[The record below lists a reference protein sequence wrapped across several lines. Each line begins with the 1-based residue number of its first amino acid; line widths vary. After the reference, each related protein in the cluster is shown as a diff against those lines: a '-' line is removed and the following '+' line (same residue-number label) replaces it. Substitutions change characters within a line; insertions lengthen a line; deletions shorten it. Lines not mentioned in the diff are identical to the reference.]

1 MNWLLAEENSV
12 LMIALSMIL
21 IYITLV
27 TLTRLG
33 GLRSFSKMS
42 AFDFALTVAIG
53 SVIGSTIVAQDPPV
67 VNGALALAVLFA
79 VKIGLAQIRWRI
91 SFVADLLDNP
101 PSPDH
106 DRRENA
112 SRTDEESKHH
122 RKGSAIKTARS
133 ECARPQPD

>member
-101 PSPDH
+101 PRLIMIGEKMLP
-106 DRRENA
+106 EQMKKANI
-112 SRTDEESKHH
+112 TE
-122 RKGSAIKTARS
+122 KGLRSKTARS